1 MNEQTNSSET
11 LRGSADPAVSPEGVP
26 PEGSSPRAQAPAE
39 ERAPEKSEAQAPA
52 EEQAPEKSEAEALLE
67 ARQKKRRR
75 RRRAFGSLLLRTALL
90 LAVIYVLFFHLIG
103 LLAMPSNDMY
113 PRLDAGDL
121 VIYYRLD
128 KEPQA
133 QDVIV
138 FEKDATALM
147 EYAAPEEGAEEAASE
162 ENSGEESAE
171 TAAESLSGN
180 GNEASGDV
188 RSGSAE
194 SPTPAPAQPVPRVPD
209 VPPSQIVSDSSF
221 RGQLNR
227 LVYRIST
234 GLGLRRPEG
243 RRVFVC
249 RVIAVQGDTV
259 EITDGGQ
266 VLVNGNAL
274 TETNIFYPTTVYLG
288 FTEYPLTLGPGECF
302 VLADQRDGGAD
313 SRFFGPVKESEIL
326 GTVFTIMRRN
336 NL

>member
-1 MNEQTNSSET
+1 MNEQKKPSET
-11 LRGSADPAVSPEGVP
+11 LPGPADPAASSGGVP
-26 PEGSSPRAQAPAE
+26 PEDSAPRAQAPAE
-39 ERAPEKSEAQAPA
+39 ERT
-52 EEQAPEKSEAEALLE
+52 PEKSEAEALLE
-67 ARQKKRRR
+67 AKRKRRRR
-75 RRRAFGSLLLRTALL
+75 RRRAFGSLLLRTVVL

-133 QDVIV
+133 LDIIV

-162 ENSGEESAE
+162 ENSGEESGE

-180 GNEASGDV
+180 GNEASGDA

-209 VPPSQIVSDSSF
+209 VPPSQIVSDPSF
-221 RGQLNR
+221 RGRLNR

-234 GLGLRRPEG
+234 GLGIRRPEG

-259 EITDGGQ
+259 EITDEGQ

-274 TETNIFYPTTVYLG
+274 IETNIFYPTTVYLG